1 MTRQD
6 LRTLFNSRPYFY
18 TGNIIYNLANYPHL
32 TSYTFTCPKQITS
45 IDDQW
50 FITIYSYRDLESCIP
65 WFKRNLMTKKQAQ
78 ERYPELF
85 I

>member
-6 LRTLFNSRPYFY
+6 LHTLFNSRPYFY
-18 TGNIIYNLANYPHL
+18 NDGAIYNLADYPYL
-32 TSYTFTCPKQITS
+32 TSYTFTRPRQIYS

-50 FITIYSYRDLESCIP
+50 FITFYNYRDLESCIP
-65 WFKRNLMTKKQAQ
+65 WFKHRLMTKKQAQ
-78 ERYPELF
+78 ERYPGLF

>member
-18 TGNIIYNLANYPHL
+18 NSNTIYNLTNYPHL
-32 TSYTFTCPKQITS
+32 TSYTFTSPKQITS

-50 FITIYSYRDLESCIP
+50 VITFYSYRDLESCIP
-65 WFKRNLMTKKQAQ
+65 WFKRRLMTKKQAQ
-78 ERYPELF
+78 ERYPEYF

>member
-6 LRTLFNSRPYFY
+6 LHTLFNSRPYFY
-18 TGNIIYNLANYPHL
+18 SNGTIYNLADYPYL
-32 TSYTFTCPKQITS
+32 TSYTFTRPRQVYS

-50 FITIYSYRDLESCIP
+50 FITFCNYRDLESFIP
-65 WFKRNLMTKKQAQ
+65 IFKRNLMTKKQAQ
-78 ERYPELF
+78 DRYPECF

>member
-18 TGNIIYNLANYPHL
+18 NSGTMYNLANQHYL
-32 TSYTFTCPKQITS
+32 TSYTFTRPKHAYS
-45 IDDQW
+45 VDDQW
-50 FITIYSYRDLESCIP
+50 AITFYSYRDLESRIP
-65 WFKRNLMTKKQAQ
+65 WFKRHLMTKKQAQ
-78 ERYPELF
+78 ERYPEYF

>member
-18 TGNIIYNLANYPHL
+18 NSNTIYNLANYPHL
-32 TSYTFTCPKQITS
+32 TNYTFTYPKQISS

-50 FITIYSYRDLESCIP
+50 FITFYSYRDLESCIP
-65 WFKRNLMTKKQAQ
+65 
-78 ERYPELF
+78 
-85 I
+85 

>member
-18 TGNIIYNLANYPHL
+18 NRGTMYNLADHHYL
-32 TSYTFTCPKQITS
+32 TSYTFTQPKQISS
-45 IDDQW
+45 IDDRW
-50 FITIYSYRDLESCIP
+50 FITIYSYRGLESCIP
-65 WFKRNLMTKKQAQ
+65 RFKRNLMTKKQAQ

>member
-6 LRTLFNSRPYFY
+6 LHTLFNSRPYFY
-18 TGNIIYNLANYPHL
+18 NDGTIYNLADYPYL
-32 TSYTFTCPKQITS
+32 TGYTFTRPRQIYS

-50 FITIYSYRDLESCIP
+50 FITFYNYRDLESCIP
-65 WFKRNLMTKKQAQ
+65 WFKRRLMTKKQAQ

>member
-18 TGNIIYNLANYPHL
+18 NSGTMHNLADHPHL
-32 TSYTFTCPKQITS
+32 TSYTFTQPKQIS
-45 IDDQW
+45 SMDDQW
-50 FITIYSYRDLESCIP
+50 VTTFYSYRDLESCIP

>member
-6 LRTLFNSRPYFY
+6 LYTLFNSRPYFY
-18 TGNIIYNLANYPHL
+18 NDGTIYNLADYLYL
-32 TSYTFTCPKQITS
+32 TSHTFTRPRQIYS

-50 FITIYSYRDLESCIP
+50 FITFRNYRDLESCIP
-65 WFKRNLMTKKQAQ
+65 WFKRRLMTKKQAQ

>member
-6 LRTLFNSRPYFY
+6 LHTLFNSRPYFY
-18 TGNIIYNLANYPHL
+18 NDGTIYNLADYPYL
-32 TSYTFTCPKQITS
+32 TSYTFTRPRQISS

-50 FITIYSYRDLESCIP
+50 VITFCNYRDLESCIP
-65 WFKRNLMTKKQAQ
+65 WFKRRLMTKKQAQ

>member
-18 TGNIIYNLANYPHL
+18 SRGAMYNLADHSYL
-32 TSYTFTCPKQITS
+32 TSYTFIFSKQIPS

-50 FITIYSYRDLESCIP
+50 VVTFYSYRDLESCIP

>member
-18 TGNIIYNLANYPHL
+18 NSGTMYNLADHHYL
-32 TSYTFTCPKQITS
+32 TNYTFTRPNQISS

-50 FITIYSYRDLESCIP
+50 VITFYSYRDLESCIP
-65 WFKRNLMTKKQAQ
+65 WFKRRLMTKKQAQ
-78 ERYPELF
+78 ERYPEYF